1 MESGVA
7 AASQEVGGLLRF
19 DFFLHSWCT
28 YKCFLKV
35 LSNVPLTT
43 SGCIGRYCRIR
54 GGWSGGRRQVGFRGN
69 PQLPTQRITSPCHF
83 ASYTMYRLY
92 VHTQHT
98 HSLPLYGWNPSIPP
112 HPSHPSTLWNPVYA
126 LNQHLPIAHSWN
138 SPHCNASPL
147 AHTHAL
153 VSGLMCTHRLYT
165 LTPTLA
171 LTLKL

>member
-1 MESGVA
+1 M
-7 AASQEVGGLLRF
+7 
-19 DFFLHSWCT
+19 
-28 YKCFLKV
+28 
-35 LSNVPLTT
+35 LSNVPLTS

-92 VHTQHT
+92 IPNTHT
-98 HSLPLYGWNPSIPP
+98 HSLSMEPVNTPP
-112 HPSHPSTLWNPVYA
+112 ATSPFHPLWNPVYA
-126 LNQHLPIAHSWN
+126 LNQHLPVAHSWN

-171 LTLKL
+171 LTLTL